1 MQKLNDLS
9 RSPTPLEPDGT
20 LIAMIEMSLSSWLVA
35 AIVPGVERQ
44 PLKKLESDES
54 ALLKLLNRWREEAKY
69 PKKKSK
75 RGPGKEAYL
84 SKQQI
89 KKLERELLKGAYA
102 HGYAEDYWTLDRI
115 GHIIWELFQVRYVP
129 SGVWRLLTRLGWSNQ
144 RVQRLAIQ
152 RNEDAIEN
160 WKVHQLPRIKKTK

>member
-1 MQKLNDLS
+1 MRPPGTSEQLAKRREKAMDL
-9 RSPTPLEPDGT
+9 
-20 LIAMIEMSLSSWLVA
+20 
-35 AIVPGVERQ
+35 
-44 PLKKLESDES
+44 LESGKAIMEIAGQLGTTERS
-54 ALLKLLNRWREEAKY
+54 IRRWREEAKH

-89 KKLERELLKGAYA
+89 KKLERELLKGAPT

-115 GHIIWELFQVRYVP
+115 GHVIWELFQVRYVP
-129 SGVWRLLTRLGWSNQ
+129 SGVWRLLTRMGWSNQ

-152 RNEDAIEN
+152 RNEDAIVN
-160 WKVHQLPRIKKTK
+160 WKVHQLPRIKKTT